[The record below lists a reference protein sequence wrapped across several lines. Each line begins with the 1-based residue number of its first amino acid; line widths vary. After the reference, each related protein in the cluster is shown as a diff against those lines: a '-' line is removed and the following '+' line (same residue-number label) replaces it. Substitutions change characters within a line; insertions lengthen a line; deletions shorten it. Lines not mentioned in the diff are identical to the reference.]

1 MRALTELKKEC
12 MSRVISVT
20 KHTSISCAICNENRA
35 KRLLLHH
42 YSYNNESVTY
52 NQFENSDDGR
62 LKYYSNIIDDVKKS
76 PYNFEIF
83 CVKCHNEVES
93 QVAKSLETNE
103 VHVPSH
109 DYPLVF
115 WTAVFITVQCRLWK
129 TTIDSKEDYLDKLRE
144 FKKLYKIKPPCAFCD
159 KLSTNEVTEVGTE
172 NCSEDIYIHHFPLCD
187 YHKKINISDIVE
199 NMEIDGA
206 IKYTVTASFPM
217 HKDLDGNLK
226 FNTSGLS
233 CFFD

>member
-20 KHTSISCAICNENRA
+20 KRTSISCAICNENKP

-62 LKYYSNIIDDVKKS
+62 LKYYSHIIDDVKKS

-93 QVAKSLETNE
+93 QVSKTLKWGKHE
-103 VHVPSH
+103 VGGEEIQYFTYDHPT
-109 DYPLVF
+109 VF
-115 WTAVFITVQCRLWK
+115 WTVVFITVQCR
-129 TTIDSKEDYLDKLRE
+129 
-144 FKKLYKIKPPCAFCD
+144 F
-159 KLSTNEVTEVGTE
+159 
-172 NCSEDIYIHHFPLCD
+172 
-187 YHKKINISDIVE
+187 HKRR
-199 NMEIDGA
+199 
-206 IKYTVTASFPM
+206 Y
-217 HKDLDGNLK
+217 
-226 FNTSGLS
+226 
-233 CFFD
+233 